1 MIQEILG
8 CCLIKKQLIE
18 APEMQILIDVSEKKA
33 LVSWLH
39 YLEKLIQREKLISA
53 NPEILIKIRNI
64 VNMKRFEYFEDSEI
78 QSLCNELIE
87 YCNTYDVLS
96 ESKKR
101 KICEEWLKDE
111 ISSRKIPTTKPE
123 VDIKTILGY
132 IASDFDTLC
141 ILLNQSSEPMKKEE
155 PLSYLSTISWTIHK
169 YPELFDT
176 KDELIIGNASNLIQL
191 ESGNNF
197 LERALSIISYFLGQ
211 IPEEIDFSLKESLE
225 SVQSQL
231 DKMNE
236 SLTQFGKVNY

>member
-8 CCLIKKQLIE
+8 YCLIKKQLIE
-18 APEMQILIDVSEKKA
+18 EPEMQILIDVSERKS
-33 LVSWLH
+33 LINWLH
-39 YLEKLIQREKLISA
+39 YLEKLIQREKLIFA

-78 QSLCNELIE
+78 QSLCNDLIA
-87 YCNTYDVLS
+87 YCNTYDALS

-101 KICEEWLKDE
+101 KICEEWLEDE

-132 IASDFDTLC
+132 IASDFDTLY
-141 ILLNQSSEPMKKEE
+141 ILLNQNSEPMKKKE
-155 PLSYLSTISWTIHK
+155 PLSYLSTISWAINK

-176 KDELIIGNASNLIQL
+176 KDELTIGNASNLLQL

-197 LERALSIISYFLGQ
+197 LERALSIISYFLEQ
-211 IPEEIDFSLKESLE
+211 IPEEIDFSLRESLAG
-225 SVQSQL
+225 VQSQL

>member
-8 CCLIKKQLIE
+8 YCLIKKQLIE
-18 APEMQILIDVSEKKA
+18 EPEMQILIDVSERKS
-33 LVSWLH
+33 LINWLH
-39 YLEKLIQREKLISA
+39 YLEKLIQREKLIFA

-78 QSLCNELIE
+78 QSLCNDLIA
-87 YCNTYDVLS
+87 YCNTYDALS

-101 KICEEWLKDE
+101 KICEEWLEDE

-132 IASDFDTLC
+132 IASDFDNLC
-141 ILLNQSSEPMKKEE
+141 TLLNSNGQSMEKGDS
-155 PLSYLSTISWTIHK
+155 LSYLSTISWTANQH
-169 YPELFDT
+169 PELFDT
-176 KDELIIGNASNLIQL
+176 KDELTIGNASNLLPL

-197 LERALSIISYFLGQ
+197 LERALSIISYFLEQ
-211 IPEEIDFSLKESLE
+211 IPEEIDFSLRESLAG
-225 SVQSQL
+225 VQSQL